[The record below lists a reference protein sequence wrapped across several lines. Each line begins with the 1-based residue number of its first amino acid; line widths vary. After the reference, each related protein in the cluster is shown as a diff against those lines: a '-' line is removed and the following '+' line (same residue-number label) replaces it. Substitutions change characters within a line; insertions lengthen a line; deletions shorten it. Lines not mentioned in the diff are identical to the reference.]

1 MVDTLV
7 SVGWAHDGGEDFKD
21 VVCRAILLGND
32 TDTTAAVAGGLAGL
46 KFGGDGLPDDWLALL
61 RGRDLVEPILA
72 KAVLGTPP
80 T

>member
-7 SVGWAHDGGEDFKD
+7 SVGWALDGGEDFKD

-46 KFGGDGLPDDWLALL
+46 KFGGDDWLALL